1 MEIASKLHTIDWII
15 LSVTL
20 IFIVAYGTYVTR
32 KNANVTDYIKGGSDS
47 KWWTI
52 GLSVMA
58 TQASAITFLSTPGQ
72 AFHSG
77 MGFVQF
83 YFGLPIAM
91 IIICVVFI
99 PIYHKLKV
107 YTAYEFLEGRFDLK
121 TRSLAAILFLIQRG
135 LAAGI
140 TIFAPAIILSAVL
153 DWDLLTLNIIIGFLV
168 IIYTVSG
175 GTKAVNVTQK
185 QQMIIIFIGMLIAF
199 FMIMSQ
205 LPENITFTN
214 ALEIAG
220 ASNKMEVLDFSF
232 DLSNR
237 YTVWT
242 GILGGT
248 FLMLSYF
255 GTDQSQVQRYLS
267 GKSVRESQLGLIF
280 NGLLKV
286 PMQFFI
292 LLIGVMVF
300 VFYQFNASP
309 LNFNPGANEEVL
321 KSEFVEEYQQL
332 EAEHTI
338 IENDKRLLFSD
349 GFQLEEKDRIQALN
363 KRDLEL
369 KEAAKEIIK
378 KVDEKNTLKKIES
391 NDKDY
396 VFIHFILNNLPRG
409 LIGLLLAVILSAAM
423 SSTASELNAL
433 ASTTAIDLYKRNV
446 KEEKSEEHFVKASK
460 WFTLLWGLIAISVA
474 CIANLFDNLIQLVN
488 IIGSI
493 FYGNVLGIFLLAFF
507 FKKVKG
513 NAVFIAALITQ
524 ILICS
529 IYYFGIYQLESQG
542 LEPIIS
548 YLWLNFIG
556 CILVLFFSLLFVFK
570 AINNQSKIVL
580 IITSLAIFKIT
591 YDILNDVS
599 LNIAHVVTL
608 IILFLFLGYFNI
620 DKKLNYEKENN

>member
-1 MEIASKLHTIDWII
+1 MQQLDWII
-15 LSVTL
+15 LIGTL
-20 IFIVAYGTYVTR
+20 LFIVSYGAYKTKGS
-32 KNANVTDYIKGGSDS
+32 KNVTDYIKGGSEA

-91 IIICVVFI
+91 VIICLVFI
-99 PIYHKLKV
+99 PIYHRLKV
-107 YTAYEFLEGRFDLK
+107 FTAYEYLETRFDLK

-153 DWDLLTLNIIIGFLV
+153 GWDLTTLNIIIGTLV
-168 IIYTVSG
+168 IIYTVTG
-175 GTKAVNVTQK
+175 GTKAVSVTQK
-185 QQMIIIFIGMLIAF
+185 QQMGVIFAGMFVAFYLIV
-199 FMIMSQ
+199 SY
-205 LPENITFTN
+205 LPADINFTK
-214 ALEIAG
+214 ALKIAG
-220 ASNKMEVLDFSF
+220 ASGKMEVLDFSF
-232 DLSNR
+232 NLDNR
-237 YTVWT
+237 YTFWS
-242 GILGGT
+242 GIIGGS
-248 FLMLSYF
+248 FLALSYF

-267 GKSVRESQLGLIF
+267 GKSIKEMQWGLIF

-292 LLIGVMVF
+292 LLVGVMVF

-309 LNFNPGANEEVL
+309 LNFNPAATKIVQE
-321 KSEFVEEYQQL
+321 SEFADEYK
-332 EAEHTI
+332 A
-338 IENDKRLLFSD
+338 
-349 GFQLEEKDRIQALN
+349 
-363 KRDLEL
+363 LEL
-369 KEAAKEIIK
+369 KHQDLEKQKSIASLNYGKDLKNASYVEEIK
-378 KVDEKNTLKKIES
+378 RLNTLEFENREQAKAVITKADASAET

-446 KEEKSEEHFVKASK
+446 KTEKTDAHFVKASK
-460 WFTLLWGLIAISVA
+460 WFTLAWGIIAISVA
-474 CIANLFDNLIQLVN
+474 CVANLFDNLIQLVN

-507 FKKVKG
+507 IKYVKS
-513 NAVFIAALITQ
+513 NAVFMAALITQ
-524 ILICS
+524 IIVV
-529 IYYFGIYQLESQG
+529 IGWYNDWM
-542 LEPIIS
+542 P
-548 YLWLNFIG
+548 YLWLNLFG
-556 CILVLFFSLLFVFK
+556 CALVMGIAIL
-570 AINNQSKIVL
+570 IQSFTKNKL
-580 IITSLAIFKIT
+580 ITA
-591 YDILNDVS
+591 
-599 LNIAHVVTL
+599 
-608 IILFLFLGYFNI
+608 
-620 DKKLNYEKENN
+620 

>member
-1 MEIASKLHTIDWII
+1 MQLIDWIV

-20 IFIVAYGTYVTR
+20 LFIVLYGAWKTR
-32 KNANVTDYIKGGSDS
+32 GSKNVEDYIKGGNES

-91 IIICVVFI
+91 VIICLVFI
-99 PIYHKLKV
+99 PIYHRLKV
-107 YTAYEFLEGRFDLK
+107 YTAYEYLEGRFDQK
-121 TRSLAAILFLIQRG
+121 TRTLTAILFLIQRG

-153 DWDLLTLNIIIGFLV
+153 GWDLITLNIIIGVLV

-175 GTKAVNVTQK
+175 GTKAVSVTQK
-185 QQMIIIFIGMLIAF
+185 QQMAVIFAGMFVAFYLIL
-199 FMIMSQ
+199 Q
-205 LPENITFTN
+205 YLPDDITFTK

-220 ASNKMEVLDFSF
+220 ASDKMKVLDFSW
-232 DLSNR
+232 DLNNR

-267 GKSVRESQLGLIF
+267 GKSLRESQLGLIF

-292 LLIGVMVF
+292 LLVGVMVF
-300 VFYQFNASP
+300 VFYQFNPSP
-309 LNFNPGANEEVL
+309 LNFNPKSGEAIANSNLETIEQYVKLEEQHRFIEGRKKALIFEGLTPENVAQIQEFNEQDKVL
-321 KSEFVEEYQQL
+321 KEE
-332 EAEHTI
+332 AKNI
-338 IENDKRLLFSD
+338 IS
-349 GFQLEEKDRIQALN
+349 
-363 KRDLEL
+363 
-369 KEAAKEIIK
+369 
-378 KVDEKNTLKKIES
+378 KVDPLVET

-396 VFIHFILNNLPRG
+396 VFIHFILNNLPKG

-433 ASTTAIDLYKRNV
+433 GGTTAIDLYKRNT
-446 KEEKSEEHFVKASK
+446 KIEYSEEHYVKMSK
-460 WFTLLWGLIAISVA
+460 WFTLGWGILAILVA
-474 CIANLFDNLIQLVN
+474 CIADLFDNLIQLVN

-507 FKKVKG
+507 IKFVKG
-513 NAVFIAALITQ
+513 NAVFIAAIITQ
-524 ILICS
+524 LI
-529 IYYFGIYQLESQG
+529 
-542 LEPIIS
+542 IIAVWYIDWLP
-548 YLWLNFIG
+548 YLWLNALG
-556 CILVLFFSLLFVFK
+556 CGLVML
-570 AINNQSKIVL
+570 
-580 IITSLAIFKIT
+580 LAI
-591 YDILNDVS
+591 
-599 LNIAHVVTL
+599 L
-608 IILFLFLGYFNI
+608 IQSTS
-620 DKKLNYEKENN
+620 KEN

>member
-1 MEIASKLHTIDWII
+1 MELLDWIV
-15 LSVTL
+15 LSATL
-20 IFIVAYGTYVTR
+20 SFIVIFGAYKTR
-32 KNANVTDYIKGGSDS
+32 KNTSVQDYIKGGNDT

-91 IIICVVFI
+91 VIICLVFI

-107 YTAYEFLEGRFDLK
+107 YTAYEYLEGRFDLK
-121 TRSLAAILFLIQRG
+121 TRTLAAILFLIQRG

-153 DWDLLTLNIIIGFLV
+153 GWDLVSLNIIIGVLV

-185 QQMIIIFIGMLIAF
+185 QQMVIIFFGMLVAF
-199 FMIMSQ
+199 FMIIDQ
-205 LPENITFTN
+205 LPEDITFSK
-214 ALEIAG
+214 ALDIAG
-220 ASNKMEVLDFSF
+220 ASGKMEVLDFSF

-242 GILGGT
+242 GFLGGT

-267 GKSVRESQLGLIF
+267 GKSVRESQLGLLF

-292 LLIGVMVF
+292 LLVGVMVF
-300 VFYQFNASP
+300 VFYQFNAAP
-309 LNFNPGANEEVL
+309 LNFNPKANEAVL
-321 KSEFVEEYQQL
+321 NSEYASEYKSL
-332 EAEHTI
+332 ENQYKKL
-338 IENDKRLLFSD
+338 ENDKKALILNGVQESD
-349 GFQLEEKDRIQALN
+349 KVQIKALEKESIA
-363 KRDLEL
+363 L
-369 KEAAKEIIK
+369 KEKAKTVITKANDSVE
-378 KVDEKNTLKKIES
+378 T

-446 KEEKSEEHFVKASK
+446 KDEKSEEHYVKMSK
-460 WFTLLWGLIAISVA
+460 WFTLGWGILAILVA
-474 CIANLFDNLIQLVN
+474 CVANLFDNLIQLVN

-507 FKKVKG
+507 LKFVKG

-524 ILICS
+524 V
-529 IYYFGIYQLESQG
+529 
-542 LEPIIS
+542 IIIGVFLMDWLP
-548 YLWLNFIG
+548 YLWLNLLG
-556 CILVLFFSLLFVFK
+556 CILVMTIAVILQSIK
-570 AINNQSKIVL
+570 PSKIEF
-580 IITSLAIFKIT
+580 AK
-591 YDILNDVS
+591 D
-599 LNIAHVVTL
+599 
-608 IILFLFLGYFNI
+608 
-620 DKKLNYEKENN
+620 